1 MFDEGEWLAVFV
13 MWVAFMSVVGV
24 YVIRIA
30 LMLREQRMME
40 RDLRL
45 RMAVQRG
52 RAVREMGQE
61 RE

>member
-24 YVIRIA
+24 YVIRIG
-30 LMLREQRMME
+30 LILREQRMME

-45 RMAVQRG
+45 RIAMRKG
-52 RAVREMGQE
+52 RAVRERQAP
-61 RE
+61 